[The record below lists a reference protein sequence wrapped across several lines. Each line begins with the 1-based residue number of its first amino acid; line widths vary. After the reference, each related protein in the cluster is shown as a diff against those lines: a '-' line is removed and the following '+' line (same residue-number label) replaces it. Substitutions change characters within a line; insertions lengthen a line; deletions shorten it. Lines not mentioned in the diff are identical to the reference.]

1 MGHYGQS
8 PNLGHL
14 SGVELVPEVKKLG
27 EIGKVSDVVEVSS
40 LADPEIHESSLYEK
54 LDSES
59 FKESSSMELQVLS
72 LTQNVKYLESS
83 LELAKAMLKMKEVM
97 VAELEASLN
106 GDKSPKEE
114 SASATELQPEK
125 SREIEKEIEGL
136 FMQKIE
142 AEIKCLALTRSL
154 QKLRVAAGDPI
165 TLFEEQQA
173 LAGEQ
178 VQMLNKLGEAEI
190 KAASLKKQAV
200 ELEKYCG
207 DVLGNEEVVEMQSKA
222 CKVTACFFTEL
233 ILLILVFWL
242 LVLRLSTSSG
252 VFVPT

>member
-1 MGHYGQS
+1 M
-8 PNLGHL
+8 
-14 SGVELVPEVKKLG
+14 G

-114 SASATELQPEK
+114 SASATELQQEK

-136 FMQKIE
+136 FKQKIE

-178 VQMLNKLGEAEI
+178 VQMLNMLGEAEI

-207 DVLGNEEVVEMQSKA
+207 DVLGNEEVVEMQSRA